1 MQQVESLQPVTT
13 AILQV
18 RSWEDANL
26 PMEQSTLAFDLISL
40 VTHQTI
46 HGKPI
51 SLKHLFISLNYSEAG
66 IRKQLRR
73 CIKEQWLR
81 LDGSTSDGRVR
92 LVIAE
97 PKLVALFHKYGE
109 LLRAAYTV
117 PPNPSAIHASNQPCS
132 PPKE

>member
-1 MQQVESLQPVTT
+1 MQQVELLQSVTT

-66 IRKQLRR
+66 VRKQLRR

-81 LDGSTSDGRVR
+81 LDDSSLDKRVR

-97 PKLVALFHKYGE
+97 PKLVALFHEYGE
-109 LLRAAYTV
+109 LLRAAYTAS
-117 PPNPSAIHASNQPCS
+117 PNPATAHTSHQPCS
-132 PPKE
+132 PSDK

>member
-1 MQQVESLQPVTT
+1 MQQVEFLQPVTT

-40 VTHQTI
+40 VAHQTI

-51 SLKHLFISLNYSEAG
+51 SLKHLFVSLNYTEAG

-73 CIKEQWLR
+73 CIKEEWLR
-81 LDGSTSDGRVR
+81 LDDSTTDRRVR

-117 PPNPSAIHASNQPCS
+117 PQNPAIAHTSNQPCS
-132 PPKE
+132 PSKE

>member
-1 MQQVESLQPVTT
+1 MQQVELLQPVTT

-46 HGKPI
+46 HGAPI

-81 LDGSTSDGRVR
+81 LVDSTTDGRVR

-97 PKLVALFHKYGE
+97 PKLVALFHEYGE
-109 LLRAAYTV
+109 LLRAAYTAASSPTV
-117 PPNPSAIHASNQPCS
+117 THASNKSSS
-132 PPKE
+132 PSDE

>member
-1 MQQVESLQPVTT
+1 MQQVDSLQPVTT

-40 VTHQTI
+40 VTHKTI
-46 HGKPI
+46 HGQPI

-73 CIKEQWLR
+73 CINEQWLR
-81 LDGSTSDGRVR
+81 LADSRSDGRVR

-97 PKLVALFHKYGE
+97 PKLVALFHEYGE
-109 LLRAAYTV
+109 LLRNAYTM
-117 PPNPSAIHASNQPCS
+117 SATPAITQASNQPDNT
-132 PPKE
+132 PIE

>member
-73 CIKEQWLR
+73 CIKDEWLR
-81 LDGSTSDGRVR
+81 LDDSTLDRRVR

-97 PKLVALFHKYGE
+97 PKLVALFHQYGE
-109 LLRAAYTV
+109 LLRSAYSAA
-117 PPNPSAIHASNQPCS
+117 PNPAIANTSNQPCS
-132 PPKE
+132 PSKE